1 MIERQLPGW
10 GAVPQIIG
18 VKERA
23 VNSHVVSDPVDSTF
37 DVLPPG
43 VHRQQ
48 RVACTDWLTVTA
60 GDTPVGVWV
69 THYNT
74 QYTTSNLT
82 PRPNRECCH
91 LGNWSYNHQPY
102 VVEGSQRQLQLHSK
116 SLPNN
121 IRNRALSGQK
131 KRKMCRDDHVQKYM
145 VIYLIVTCSYPTN
158 NYVVIYVIV
167 TRSYPTN
174 NYI

>member
-23 VNSHVVSDPVDSTF
+23 VDSHVVSDPVDSTL

-48 RVACTDWLTVTA
+48 RVACTDWLAVTA

-121 IRNRALSGQK
+121 IRNRADCPDK
-131 KRKMCRDDHVQKYM
+131 KTKNVPRWPRTKVHGHLPHCYM
-145 VIYLIVTCSYPTN
+145 FLFHKQLRINFIS
-158 NYVVIYVIV
+158 
-167 TRSYPTN
+167 
-174 NYI
+174 